1 MTQKL
6 PFADAQT
13 GLRVLQALL
22 RQRSLLAALETM
34 HTDVGDLFQVTL
46 PLFDPVFVTGPEN
59 NRQLLV
65 TDRDQFNWR
74 TEADAVTKL
83 LGHGLLV
90 EDGDSHAC
98 LRHQLDPALSKKQV
112 TGQIGQMVAE
122 TDRVLASWPADGQ
135 RDMLVEMR
143 KVALLVLMRTLFGV
157 DFLPHLERLWQPI
170 LQLLRYISP
179 GLWIIWPEMP
189 RPGYARAQQAV
200 DDYLF
205 GIIRERRA
213 AGGSG
218 DDMLSRLVRVPEMS
232 DKLIRDQ
239 LLTIMIAGHDT
250 STALLAWVWYLLGS
264 HPAAMA
270 KAVAEVEAVAGQEAG
285 GLTAVSLPHLTY
297 LDQVIKETLR
307 LYPPIHVGNRL
318 TNSPVEM
325 QGHMIPEGMRVM
337 YSIYLSH
344 RHPAYWDE
352 PHAFRPERFGR
363 NTACSEGREG
373 DWGKK
378 RPSFTYLP
386 FGGGPRNCIGAAFAQ
401 IEAKVVL
408 ARILQQFRLEL
419 LPQKVHPHMGA
430 TLEPRPGVLMTV
442 NSKQ

>member
-1 MTQKL
+1 MTKAL

-13 GLRVLQALL
+13 GLHVLQALL

-34 HTDVGDLFQVTL
+34 HAEVGDIFQVTL
-46 PLFDPVFVTGPEN
+46 PLFDPVFVTGPAN

-65 TDRDQFNWR
+65 TGRDQFNWR
-74 TEADAVTKL
+74 TESDAVTKL

-90 EDGDSHAC
+90 EDGENHAC
-98 LRHQLDPALSKKQV
+98 LRHQLDPALSRKQV
-112 TGQIGQMVAE
+112 AGQIEQMVAE
-122 TDRVLASWPADGQ
+122 TDKVLASWPADGE

-143 KVALLVLMRTLFGV
+143 KVALLILMQTLFGV

-189 RPGYARAQQAV
+189 RPGYAQAQQAV

-205 GIIRERRA
+205 GIIGERRA

-250 STALLAWVWYLLGS
+250 STALLAWGWYLLGS

-270 KAVAEVEAVAGQEAG
+270 QAVAEVEAVAGQEAG

-318 TNSPVEM
+318 TNCPVTM
-325 QGHMIPEGMRVM
+325 QGHTIPAGMRVM

-352 PHAFRPERFGR
+352 PQAFRPERFGR
-363 NTACSEGREG
+363 EG
-373 DWGKK
+373 DEGKK

-430 TLEPRPGVLMTV
+430 TLEPRPGVLMRV
-442 NSKQ
+442 IRKQ

>member
-1 MTQKL
+1 MSKL

-13 GLRVLQALL
+13 GLQVLRALVK
-22 RQRSLLAALETM
+22 QRSLLAALETM
-34 HTDVGDLFQVTL
+34 HAEVGDIFHVTL
-46 PLFDPVFVTGPEN
+46 PRFDPAFVVGPEA

-65 TDRDQFNWR
+65 TGRDQFNWR
-74 TEADAVTKL
+74 TESDAVTKL

-98 LRHQLDPALSKKQV
+98 LRHQLEPALGKRQV
-112 TGQIGQMVAE
+112 AGQIGQMVAE

-143 KVALLVLMRTLFGV
+143 KVALLILMQTLFGV

-179 GLWIIWPEMP
+179 GLWIIWPNMP

-213 AGGSG
+213 AGGTG
-218 DDMLSRLVRVPEMS
+218 DDMLSRLVRQPEMS

-250 STALLAWVWYLLGS
+250 STALLAWVWHLLGS

-270 KAVAEVEAVAGQEAG
+270 QAVAEVEAVVGQDMAGI
-285 GLTAVSLPHLTY
+285 TAVSLPQLTY

-318 TNSPVEM
+318 TNSPVTM
-325 QGHMIPEGMRVM
+325 QGYDIPAGMRVM
-337 YSIYLSH
+337 YSIYLAH
-344 RHPAYWDE
+344 RHPDYWDE
-352 PHAFRPERFGR
+352 PELFRPERFGR
-363 NTACSEGREG
+363 SAEPENGYPV
-373 DWGKK
+373 GKK
-378 RPSFTYLP
+378 RPSFIYLP

-408 ARILQQFRLEL
+408 ARILQRFQLVH
-419 LPQKVHPHMGA
+419 LPQEVHPHMGA
-430 TLEPRPGVLMTV
+430 TLEPRPGVFMRV
-442 NSKQ
+442 ISRQ

>member
-1 MTQKL
+1 MSKQTPL

-13 GLRVLQALL
+13 GLHVLQALL

-34 HTDVGDLFQVTL
+34 HAEVGDIFQVTL
-46 PLFDPVFVTGPEN
+46 PLFNPVFVTGPEN

-65 TDRDQFNWR
+65 TGRDQFNWR
-74 TEADAVTKL
+74 TESDAVTKL

-90 EDGDSHAC
+90 EDGENHAC

-112 TGQIGQMVAE
+112 AGQIEQMVAE
-122 TDRVLASWPADGQ
+122 TDRVLASWPADGSCNV
-135 RDMLVEMR
+135 LIEMR
-143 KVALLVLMRTLFGV
+143 KVALLILMQTLFGV

-189 RPGYARAQQAV
+189 RPGYARAQQTV

-213 AGGSG
+213 AGGTG
-218 DDMLSRLVRVPEMS
+218 DDMLSRLVRLPEMN

-264 HPAAMA
+264 HPAAIA
-270 KAVAEVEAVAGQEAG
+270 QAVAEVEAVAGQEAG
-285 GLTAVSLPHLTY
+285 GITAVSLPHLTY

-318 TNSPVEM
+318 TNCPVQM
-325 QGHMIPEGMRVM
+325 QGHTIPEGMRVM

-352 PHAFRPERFGR
+352 PQTFWPERFGR
-363 NTACSEGREG
+363 EG
-373 DWGKK
+373 DGGKK

-430 TLEPRPGVLMTV
+430 TLEPRPGVFMRV
-442 NSKQ
+442 IRKQ